1 VANLTKAAELIR
13 ELKDLGLRFALDD
26 FGAGMCSFAYL
37 KHLPVDYVKID
48 GAFVRDMFAEPM
60 NLEVVSAINNIAHS
74 LGMKTIAEFVE
85 TEGALNR
92 LREMGVDYAQG
103 HAVGRPFYFS

>member
-1 VANLTKAAELIR
+1 
-13 ELKDLGLRFALDD
+13 
-26 FGAGMCSFAYL
+26 
-37 KHLPVDYVKID
+37 YVKID

-60 NLEVVSAINNIAHS
+60 NREVVSAINNIAHS

-85 TEGALNR
+85 TEGALGR

-103 HAVGRPFYFS
+103 HTVGRPFYFS